1 MTNIIYNKG
10 KTKILNAGID
20 LLSDTIKCALVTSSY
35 TPDKDAH
42 VFFDDITNEVSGT
55 GYTAGGKALAN
66 KAINQDDTNN
76 RAEFDADDVIW
87 TVSTLTARAAVLYK
101 DTGTD
106 STSPLIAYIDFDT
119 DYTTS
124 GTDFTIE
131 WDAEG
136 IFYLGE

>member
-1 MTNIIYNKG
+1 MANLIFNKG
-10 KTKILNAGID
+10 KTEILNGGID
-20 LLSDTIKCALVTSSY
+20 LLSDTLKCALVTASY
-35 TPDKDAH
+35 APDKDAH
-42 VFFDDITNEVSGT
+42 DFFDDVTDEVSGT
-55 GYTAGGKALAN
+55 GYTAGGKTLAN
-66 KAINQDDTNN
+66 NAVNQDNTND

-101 DTGTD
+101 DTGTPGA
-106 STSPLIAYIDFDT
+106 SPLIAYIDFGS
-119 DYTTS
+119 DYITS